1 MSGTIVDL
9 SRQSPPA
16 ELTAEICIV
25 GSGSAGATAAW
36 DLAAAGRDVVVLEEG
51 GDYTGARLTQR
62 DGRMYD
68 QLYMD
73 RGGRATAD
81 LSVTVQQGRV
91 LGGGGVIN
99 ACDVVPIHDAVLRHW
114 QKRWGLADWSPEA
127 LRPFRDRALADLS
140 ANRPDPS
147 DEALFNRNNRILMR
161 GTEALGWRG
170 EVMLHNRVGCAGVG
184 ACLVGCPLDAK
195 RNPRLVAIPAA
206 VAAGARFFTR
216 ARAVRIEGATGE
228 TKTVRVRSL
237 DPDGYHERGE
247 MAVRARVVILAAN
260 AVASAQLLLR
270 SGVGNDHVGRHL
282 SLQPQLPVVAWLGE
296 EDVRFFRGIP
306 QSWAM
311 TEFEELDHPEHG
323 WWGFR
328 VEAIGGTPG
337 IVASILPALGAA
349 GKEQMRRYPQVAAA
363 LCLLP
368 DEPQGSVEVERS
380 GRLRIHYALGDDQK
394 RRYREAAR
402 AAARIYLA
410 AGAREVMIPVVP
422 MVTVRSEAEL
432 ARIDA
437 IPFIP
442 ATVPF
447 LSAHQQGGL
456 RMAPSERDGAA
467 DPEGRIYGTRDL
479 LVFDSGGYPA
489 SASSHTMAPIMT
501 GAHYLSARLLASLR
515 G

>member
-1 MSGTIVDL
+1 VTGAIVDL
-9 SRQSPPA
+9 SRRPA
-16 ELTAEICIV
+16 PADLTAEICIV

-51 GDYTGARLTQR
+51 GDTTGARLTQR

-73 RGGRATAD
+73 RAGRATSD
-81 LSVTVQQGRV
+81 LSVSVLQGRV

-99 ACDVVPIHDAVLRHW
+99 ACDVVPIHDGVLRHW
-114 QKRWGLADWSPEA
+114 QRRWGLSDWSPEA

-140 ANRPDPS
+140 ASRPDAS
-147 DEALFNRNNRILMR
+147 DETLFNKNNRILRR

-184 ACLVGCPLDAK
+184 TCLIGCPLDAK
-195 RNPRLVAIPAA
+195 RNPRFVAIPAA

-216 ARAVRIEGATGE
+216 ARAVRIEGADGE
-228 TKTVRVRSL
+228 TKTVRVRRL
-237 DPDGYHERGE
+237 DADGYREQGE
-247 MAVRARVVILAAN
+247 LAVRARVVILAAN

-270 SGVGNDHVGRHL
+270 SGIGNAHVGRHL

-296 EDVRFFRGIP
+296 EVRFFRGIP
-306 QSWAM
+306 QSWAV
-311 TEFEELDHPEHG
+311 TQFEEQDHPEHG

-328 VEAIGGTPG
+328 VEAIGATPG

-349 GKEQMRRYPQVAAA
+349 GKAQMRRYPQVAAA

-368 DEPQGSVEVERS
+368 DEPHGSVEVERS
-380 GRLRIHYALGDDQK
+380 GRLRIHYALADEQR
-394 RRYREAAR
+394 RRYREAAK

-410 AGAREVMIPVVP
+410 AGAREVMISVVP
-422 MVTVRSEAEL
+422 AVTVRSEADL

-437 IPFIP
+437 IPFLP

-447 LSAHQQGGL
+447 ISAHQQGGV
-456 RMAPSERDGAA
+456 RMAPSERDGAT
-467 DPEGRIYGTRDL
+467 DPEGRVYGTRDV
-479 LVFDSGGYPA
+479 LVFDSGGYPT

-501 GAHYLSARLLASLR
+501 GAHYLSARLLARLPR
-515 G
+515 